1 MSVAQIV
8 GVALAIAGVVFL
20 IAGINATDAPSEQI
34 TEAFT
39 GRYTQQTLWY
49 IAGGLGALIGGGFLF
64 LSRR

>member
-1 MSVAQIV
+1 MTVTQIV
-8 GVALAIAGVVFL
+8 GIALAIAGVVFL

-34 TEAFT
+34 SEAFT
-39 GRYTQQTLWY
+39 GRYTQHTLWY

>member
-8 GVALAIAGVVFL
+8 GVALAIAGVIFL

-34 TEAFT
+34 SEAFT

>member
-1 MSVAQIV
+1 MSVAQII

>member
-1 MSVAQIV
+1 MTVAQIC
-8 GVALAIAGVVFL
+8 GIALAIAGVVFL
-20 IAGINATDAPSEQI
+20 IAGINATDAPTEQLS
-34 TEAFT
+34 EAFT

>member
-1 MSVAQIV
+1 MSVTQIA

-20 IAGINATDAPSEQI
+20 IAGINATDAPSEQVS
-34 TEAFT
+34 EALT